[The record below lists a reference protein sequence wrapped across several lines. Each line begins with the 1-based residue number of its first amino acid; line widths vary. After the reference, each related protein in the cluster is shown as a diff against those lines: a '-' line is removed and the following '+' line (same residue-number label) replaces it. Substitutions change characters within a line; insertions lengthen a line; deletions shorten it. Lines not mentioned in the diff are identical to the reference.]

1 LIIAYSQPST
11 ANVIECKFEELTY
24 LILDTIYRCN
34 INADP
39 NITTQESA
47 LQTMVEASHSDQKTN
62 NDVSGI
68 FSRDKTVHFFPQD
81 LDNYFPN
88 LKAIWIENCG
98 LKEITQSDL
107 KSFPHL
113 VNCYMP
119 KNSLIMIDEGLFDF
133 NPKLEFV
140 GFGDNDIVHIHP
152 NVFDNLSKLRYFWF
166 NNVPCINKSIDDSR
180 ADVLTVLKEV
190 KLKCV
195 SFEVAR
201 KSMDSKMSAIEA
213 KLDNLHQYTKSA
225 IDQLE
230 LTQNTLKASQDAMTA
245 SQNQIFNSIGNL
257 TENFK
262 SSKDD
267 SMTTYNDMKASLSDI
282 ESALSGHKAFQRD
295 IKISLVKLK
304 TSQNEMK
311 ILLDDVK
318 VGRDCDVDKKLE
330 NEIENA
336 DKSMAK
342 ELQAMS
348 LSFDEKLNRTEKRMM
363 EKLEKILEEKLR
375 TILNEVLNA

>member
-1 LIIAYSQPST
+1 MIIAPNKPST
-11 ANVIECKFEELTY
+11 ANVIDCKFEESDY
-24 LILDTIYRCN
+24 LILNNIYRCN
-34 INADP
+34 VDSDP
-39 NITTQESA
+39 SITTRESA
-47 LQTMVEASHSDQKTN
+47 LQTTVKASHSEQKTN
-62 NDVSGI
+62 NDVLGFLSTN
-68 FSRDKTVHFFPQD
+68 KTVHFFPQD
-81 LDNYFPN
+81 LDIYFPN

-119 KNSLIMIDEGLFDF
+119 KNSIKTIDEGLFDF

-140 GFGDNDIVHIHP
+140 GFGDNDIVHIDP

-180 ADVLTVLKEV
+180 ADVLAVFKEV
-190 KLKCV
+190 KANCV
-195 SFEVAR
+195 SFEVVK
-201 KSMDSKMSAIEA
+201 KSTDSTMSAVDA
-213 KLDNLHQYTKSA
+213 KIDNLHQYTKSA
-225 IDQLE
+225 IDQFE
-230 LTQNTLKASQDAMTA
+230 LTQNTLKASQDAMAA

-257 TENFK
+257 TENVK

-267 SMTTYNDMKASLSDI
+267 FIATHYDMKASLSDI
-282 ESALSGHKAFQRD
+282 ESTLSGHKAFQRD
-295 IKISLVKLK
+295 IKIALAKLK

-318 VGRDCDVDKKLE
+318 VGRDCSADKKLE
-330 NEIENA
+330 NEIENT
-336 DKSMAK
+336 DKS
-342 ELQAMS
+342 MS
-348 LSFDEKLNRTEKRMM
+348 LSFDEKIDGIENRMM

-375 TILNEVLNA
+375 KILNEVLNA